1 MISNTSIILHIHT
14 YRKYLRSIIK
24 IMAKHLLQNTEMNSK
39 ILEVMEVGAAACDQ
53 VSQIVR
59 VNYLTRKDLTVI
71 ETLFK
76 ARFV

>member
-1 MISNTSIILHIHT
+1 
-14 YRKYLRSIIK
+14 
-24 IMAKHLLQNTEMNSK
+24 MAKHLLQNTEMNSK